1 MRLGSYD
8 PGCRGQTCQKVW
20 LIFGLRECSAV
31 ARKKLVIIFKVSQRL
46 PKLVRPR
53 RVCMLVQCQTS
64 QLMGWIY
71 EKKVLSNLFL
81 DFLSMKLNRL
91 MTGLFALGLVALLAC
106 GAQAQGRPGQGGPGG
121 GFRGGS
127 GGPGGPGG
135 GFRGGFGGGPGGGNS
150 MFLLRIEEVQTELEI
165 SPAQKE
171 ALEKLAEQGRGER
184 PDFGNFREMSEEE
197 RQQAFE
203 KMRKQAEER
212 AEEMKAQLEEV
223 LLPQQLERLEQISLQ
238 LRGVQALDDPE
249 VAAKLGLS
257 EEQKTKLAEA
267 RQSQGEKMRERMR
280 EMFQGGG
287 GGPQGDIR
295 EAMGKMREEMEKEIL
310 AVLTSSQQAKFEEL
324 KGEKFEMPE
333 NMGRGGFGGRGGQGG
348 PGGAPGGR
356 RGGNR
361 PQAE

>member
-1 MRLGSYD
+1 
-8 PGCRGQTCQKVW
+8 
-20 LIFGLRECSAV
+20 
-31 ARKKLVIIFKVSQRL
+31 
-46 PKLVRPR
+46 
-53 RVCMLVQCQTS
+53 MLVQCQTS

-121 GFRGGS
+121 GFRGGP

-171 ALEKLAEQGRGER
+171 ALDKLAEQGRGER

-333 NMGRGGFGGRGGQGG
+333 NMGRGGFGGRGGQRGPGGQGG

>member
-1 MRLGSYD
+1 M
-8 PGCRGQTCQKVW
+8 
-20 LIFGLRECSAV
+20 
-31 ARKKLVIIFKVSQRL
+31 ARKKLAIIFHVSRQT
-46 PKLVRPR
+46 PKLDRSA
-53 RVCMLVQCQTS
+53 RVSSLETRQCS
-64 QLMGWIY
+64 QLFCWIY

-91 MTGLFALGLVALLAC
+91 MAGVLAAGLATLLVGSL
-106 GAQAQGRPGQGGPGG
+106 QAQGRPGGQ
-121 GFRGGS
+121 
-127 GGPGGPGG
+127 GGPGGPGGFRGGQG
-135 GFRGGFGGGPGGGNS
+135 GFRGGFGGGFPGGGGGNS
-150 MFLLRIEEVQTELEI
+150 MSLLRIEEVQTELEI

-171 ALEKLAEQGRGER
+171 AIEKLAEQGRGER

-212 AEEMKAQLEEV
+212 AEEMKLQLEEV

-238 LRGVQALDDPE
+238 IRGVQALDDPE
-249 VAAKLGLS
+249 VADKLGLS
-257 EEQKTKLAEA
+257 EDQKTKLAEA
-267 RQSQGEKMRERMR
+267 RQAQGEKMRERMR

-287 GGPQGDIR
+287 AGGPGGDIR

-310 AVLTSSQQAKFEEL
+310 SVLTSTQQSKFEEM

-333 NMGRGGFGGRGGQGG
+333 NAGRGGRGGFGGPGGQGG
-348 PGGAPGGR
+348 PGGANGGR

-361 PQAE
+361 PQPE